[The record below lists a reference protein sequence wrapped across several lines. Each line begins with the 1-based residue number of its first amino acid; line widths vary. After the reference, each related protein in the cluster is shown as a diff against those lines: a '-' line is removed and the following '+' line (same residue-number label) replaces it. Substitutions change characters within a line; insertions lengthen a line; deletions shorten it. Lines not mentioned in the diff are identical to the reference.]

1 MSTPHN
7 LNGYGNKTTTTR
19 ERIGR
24 VGQRRQ
30 VVIPREMLDTLHIRE
45 GDFVAFAEPKNGV
58 LIKAKRSVDLDD
70 ILTPAEAEVARR
82 GEAQLKRGQSKP
94 WRDVK
99 HALAR

>member
-1 MSTPHN
+1 MAIKS
-7 LNGYGNKTTTTR
+7 TTTR

-30 VVIPREMLDTLHIRE
+30 VVIPREMLETLNIRE
-45 GDFVAFAEPKNGV
+45 GDFVAFAERKNGV
-58 LIKAKRSVDLDD
+58 LIKAKRLVDPDD
-70 ILTPAEAEVARR
+70 TLTPAEAEVVRR

>member
-1 MSTPHN
+1 MATKSPTAT
-7 LNGYGNKTTTTR
+7 K

-30 VVIPREMLDTLHIRE
+30 VVIPREIFDKLNMRE
-45 GDFVAFAEPKNGV
+45 GDLVAFREKPGGV
-58 LIKAKRSVDLDD
+58 LLKPKRVIDRGDT
-70 ILTPAEAEVARR
+70 LTPEEAKIVRR

>member
-1 MSTPHN
+1 MKS
-7 LNGYGNKTTTTR
+7 TTTR

-24 VGQRRQ
+24 VGRRRQ
-30 VVIPREMLDTLHIRE
+30 VVIPREMLETLNIRE
-45 GDFVAFAEPKNGV
+45 GDFVAFAEWKNGV
-58 LIKAKRSVDLDD
+58 LIKAKRLVDPDD
-70 ILTPAEAEVARR
+70 TLPPAEAEVVRR

>member
-1 MSTPHN
+1 MAAKS
-7 LNGYGNKTTTTR
+7 TTTR

-30 VVIPREMLDTLHIRE
+30 VVIPRDMLENLNVHE
-45 GDFVAFAEPKNGV
+45 GGFVAFVEQKNGV
-58 LIKAKRSVDLDD
+58 LIKAKHLVDPQDT
-70 ILTPAEAEVARR
+70 LTPAEAKVVRR

-94 WRDVK
+94 WRFVK